1 MQNNAATGNYF
12 TGSNGG
18 AAQLYFNNTS
28 RLQTT
33 NTGVTVA
40 GSYCIFTGAMGSTE
54 NFKIANTT
62 SGGYIRIGMQQQDS
76 DGLHHR
82 AYITARKGT
91 GNITG
96 KLELLARG
104 PGGGTDR
111 GWIIDA
117 GVGIQANIS
126 VLPETNNTYELGNS
140 SKRWSNI
147 YTNDLNLSNEGGGGN
162 DVDGTTGNYTIQEG
176 ADELYLINNK
186 SGKKYKFNLTEVS

>member
-1 MQNNAATGNYF
+1 
-12 TGSNGG
+12 
-18 AAQLYFNNTS
+18 
-28 RLQTT
+28 
-33 NTGVTVA
+33 
-40 GSYCIFTGAMGSTE
+40 MGSTE

-62 SGGYIRIGMQQQDS
+62 SGGYIQIGMQQQDS

-82 AYITARKGT
+82 AYIRARKGT
-91 GNITG
+91 GSIAG
-96 KLELLARG
+96 KFELLARG
-104 PGGGTDR
+104 SGGGTDK

-117 GVGIQANIS
+117 VVGIQANIS

-186 SGKKYKFNLTEVS
+186 SGKKYKFGYKAKRVYRHYGPKRLW